1 MINNESEM
9 HSMIRDTDQANKVNS
24 SMALYDKADI
34 SLSTDSIFNLQEDE
48 MKNMEQDSPA
58 KQKNNKITKPI
69 KNTIEIST
77 EAQ

>member
-1 MINNESEM
+1 
-9 HSMIRDTDQANKVNS
+9 MIRDTDQANKVNS

-58 KQKNNKITKPI
+58 K
-69 KNTIEIST
+69 
-77 EAQ
+77 

>member
-34 SLSTDSIFNLQEDE
+34 SLSTDSIFNFQEEE
-48 MKNMEQDSPA
+48 MKNMEQDSPD
-58 KQKNNKITKPI
+58 KKKNKITKLI